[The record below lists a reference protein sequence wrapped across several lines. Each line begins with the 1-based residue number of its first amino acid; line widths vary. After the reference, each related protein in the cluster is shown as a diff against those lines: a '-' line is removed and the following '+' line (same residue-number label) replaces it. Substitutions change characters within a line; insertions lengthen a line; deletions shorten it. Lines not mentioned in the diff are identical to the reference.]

1 MRVPFVKAIAIVTPL
16 LLWAAQAVAAPP
28 KLAVLDFE
36 LVDTSLQGEVYGT
49 KPEEQERLQRV
60 TDQLRMGLQESGKFE
75 VLDISPVREA
85 AHAANLQACGGC
97 DLTLANQLGA
107 DLVMTGIVQKVSELI
122 LSMKIWLREV
132 HTGKIVAQMN
142 ADFRGNTDQS
152 WMRTANYLLRNRL
165 LAPDYGVP
173 H

>member
-1 MRVPFVKAIAIVTPL
+1 MRRFLAIALTVLTPL
-16 LLWAAQAVAAPP
+16 LGSARALAAPP

-49 KPEEQERLQRV
+49 RPAEQERLQRV
-60 TDQLRMGLQESGKFE
+60 TDLLRAGLKDSGKFD
-75 VLDISPVREA
+75 VLDIAPVRDA

-97 DLTLANQLGA
+97 DLTLAGKLGA
-107 DLVMTGIVQKVSELI
+107 DLVITGIVQKVSELI
-122 LSMKIWLREV
+122 LSMKIWVRDV
-132 HTGKIVAQMN
+132 HTGRILTQMN
-142 ADFRGNTDQS
+142 ADFRGNTDES
-152 WMRTANYLLRNRL
+152 WTRTANYLLRNRL